1 MFLCV
6 MSLFVTF
13 TVCKS
18 FPSRD
23 VYTNHW
29 AVRVSGGPREA
40 DRLASKYGYTNLGQI
55 GSLVDHYHFH
65 HSKVVR
71 RSAFSTTGNHI
82 FIRMDP
88 KVDWIQ
94 QQVIKRRVKRSA
106 RSDLDMLTFNDPR
119 WSSMWYIHC
128 GDKSHRCRSE
138 MNIMAAWQRGYTG
151 KNVVVSI
158 LDDGIEKNHTDL
170 AQNYDPLASFDIN
183 GNDHDPTPR
192 YDPTNENKHGTRCA
206 GEVAAVSN
214 NSHCTVGIAHHARIG
229 GIRMLDGDV
238 TDLVEAKS
246 LGIQPDYIDIYS
258 ASWGPDDDGMTVDGP
273 GPLAKQAFELAAKK
287 GRKGKGSIFV
297 WASGNGGRRGDHCS
311 CDGYTNS
318 IYTISVSST
327 TESGTMPWYLESCAS
342 TLASTYSSGETYHR
356 KIVTTDLRQRCTEG
370 HTGTS
375 VSAPMVAGIIALAL
389 EANPLLTWRDVQHLL
404 VTTSRPAH
412 LKAHDWKTNAAG
424 HKVSH
429 LYGFGLV
436 DAEAMVLEAQTWRT
450 VPPQHTCTEASDNRP
465 RYIRPDQLLRVS
477 MNSTGCSEQPDQKVV
492 YLEHVVVRVTIA
504 HPRRGDLQISLV
516 SPSGTHSQLLAKRQ
530 FDNSKEGFRNWEIMT
545 VHCWGEHATGLW
557 TLEIKE
563 SPSRLRI
570 VHKPCPPHPGKL
582 KEWTLILYGTSDHPY
597 NRLSHLHTS
606 VAETPRPEQQLEEPE
621 EDEYDGPCHP
631 ECEKQGCNGPSAE
644 HCLNCVHFSLESHQA
659 GRMCVSHCPLGY
671 FEDKAVRRC
680 KRCRPGCERCVGWAA
695 GECHACRKGLY
706 LHDDSNTCIPGCPL
720 GYYADD
726 VHRQCQKC
734 HTNCRACRLDSERC
748 TDCNEGYSL
757 SGMMCVPKCASGM
770 FFNLEEMACLPCHDS
785 CSSCTGPGREDCV
798 QCAANFLQEEWMC
811 VPTCSQGYYP
821 DHTTGSLPTTCQ
833 KCEEQCL
840 NCSGPGITCTN
851 CREGYSL
858 VGGAC
863 IINNSCN
870 NADEIFCEMVKSNR
884 LCEKKLF
891 REFCCKTCFIA
902 G

>member
-1 MFLCV
+1 MLLPV
-6 MSLFVTF
+6 MLFFVTF
-13 TVCKS
+13 TVCES

-29 AVRVSGGPREA
+29 AVRVPAGRRAA
-40 DRLASKYGYTNLGQI
+40 DELAAKYGYRNLGQI
-55 GSLVDHYHFH
+55 GTLEDHYHFH
-65 HSKVVR
+65 HSRVVR
-71 RSAFSTTGNHI
+71 RSPFSTRGNHS
-82 FIRMDP
+82 FIHMDP
-88 KVDWIQ
+88 KVDWVQ
-94 QQVIKRRVKRSA
+94 QQMVKRRVKRTA
-106 RSDLDMLTFNDPR
+106 GSDLNVLTFNDPK
-119 WSSMWYIHC
+119 WPSMWYIHC
-128 GDKSHRCRSE
+128 GDKSLRCRSE
-138 MNIMAAWQRGYTG
+138 MNIMAAWQRGFTG

-206 GEVAAVSN
+206 GEVAAVGN

-246 LGIQPDYIDIYS
+246 LGVRPDYIDIYS

-273 GPLAKQAFELAAKK
+273 GPLAKQAFELAVKK
-287 GRKGKGSIFV
+287 GRKGRGSIFV

-327 TESGTMPWYLESCAS
+327 TESGTMPWYLEACAS
-342 TLASTYSSGETYHR
+342 TLASTYSSGESYHR

-375 VSAPMVAGIIALAL
+375 VSAPIAAGVIALAL

-404 VTTSRPAH
+404 VATSRPAH
-412 LKAHDWKTNAAG
+412 LKAHDWKTNAVG

-429 LYGFGLV
+429 LYGFGLL
-436 DAEAMVLEAQTWRT
+436 DAEGMVLEAQTWRT
-450 VPPQHTCTEASDNRP
+450 VPPQHTCMEASDRQT
-465 RYIRPDQLLRVS
+465 RHIWPDQRLSASV
-477 MNSTGCSEQPDQKVV
+477 NTTGCAEQLDRQVA

-516 SPSGTHSQLLAKRQ
+516 SPSGTRSHLLAKRQ
-530 FDNSKEGFRNWEIMT
+530 FDNSKEGFRDWEFMT
-545 VHCWGEHATGLW
+545 VHCWGEKAKGLW
-557 TLEIKE
+557 TLEITE
-563 SPSRLRI
+563 SPSRPRSP
-570 VHKPCPPHPGKL
+570 KHPGKL
-582 KEWTLILYGTSDHPY
+582 KEWTLILYGTSEHPY
-597 NRLSHLHTS
+597 NSPSPLH
-606 VAETPRPEQQLEEPE
+606 PRGPESPSLEQQLEEPE

-631 ECEKQGCNGPSAE
+631 ECGEQGCYGPSAD
-644 HCLNCVHFSLESHQA
+644 HCLNCIHFKL
-659 GRMCVSHCPLGY
+659 GRLRTGRTCVSHCPLGY
-671 FEDKAVRRC
+671 FEDKAAQRCRRC
-680 KRCRPGCERCVGWAA
+680 TPGCERCVGRAPS
-695 GECHACRKGLY
+695 ECHACRRDLY
-706 LHDDSNTCIPGCPL
+706 LHADNNTCVTGCPL

-726 VHRQCQKC
+726 VHRQCKKC
-734 HTNCRACRLDSERC
+734 HNNCRACRLYPERC
-748 TDCNEGYSL
+748 TDCNDGYSL
-757 SGMMCVPKCASGM
+757 SGIMCVPKCASGM
-770 FFNLEEMACLPCHDS
+770 FFNLEEMECVPCHES
-785 CSSCTGPGREDCV
+785 CSSCNGPEREDCL
-798 QCAANFLQEEWMC
+798 QCAANFLEEEWMC
-811 VPTCSQGYYP
+811 VSTCSQGYYP
-821 DHTTGSLPTTCQ
+821 DQTTGSLPAMCQ

-840 NCSGPGITCTN
+840 NCSGPGITCTR

-891 REFCCKTCFIA
+891 RQFCCKTCFVA